1 MNISVNGWKNSEKFV
16 LSLYSETNT
25 DGMKAN
31 EIQDLFNSFESIAIE
46 YEGVE
51 CWSARELYPL
61 LGYAK
66 WERFKD
72 VLARAKESCENA
84 GEKIA
89 DHFADAGKMIELA
102 KGAKRQ
108 VDDMML
114 TRYACYLVAQNGD
127 PRKPEIAFAQ
137 NYFAV
142 QTRRAELVHQRLL
155 DYERVKARAKLAE
168 TEHTLSGV
176 LYERGVDGKG
186 FAIIRTKG
194 DHALFGLDTAMMK
207 RRVGAP
213 DKRPLADFLSTIA
226 IKAKDLAAEM
236 TSVNVQQKNLYGQVG
251 IEREHVDNNSAV
263 RNMLLDRGIRPE
275 TLPPGEDVKKV
286 ERRLKAEEKKILPK
300 KKK

>member
-1 MNISVNGWKNSEKFV
+1 
-16 LSLYSETNT
+16 
-25 DGMKAN
+25 MKAN
-31 EIQDLFNSFESIAIE
+31 EIQNLFNSFESIAID
-46 YEGVE
+46 YNGVE
-51 CWSARELYPL
+51 CWSARELYPF

-66 WERFKD
+66 WDRFRD
-72 VLARAKESCENA
+72 VLVRAKESCENA
-84 GEKIA
+84 GEKVS
-89 DHFADAGKMIELA
+89 DHFADAGKMV
-102 KGAKRQ
+102 KVGSGAERQ
-108 VDDMML
+108 VDDVML

-142 QTRRAELVHQRLL
+142 QTRRAELVQQRLL
-155 DYERVKARAKLAE
+155 DYERVQARAKLAE

-176 LYERGVDGKG
+176 LYERGVDSKG

-194 DHALFGLDTAMMK
+194 DRALFGLDTATMK

-213 DKRPLADFLSTIA
+213 EKRPLADFLSTVA

-236 TSVNVQQKNLYGQVG
+236 TSVNVQHKDLHGQVG
-251 IEREHVDNNSAV
+251 IEREHIDNNSAV

-275 TLPPGEDVKKV
+275 ALPAGEDVKKV

>member
-1 MNISVNGWKNSEKFV
+1 
-16 LSLYSETNT
+16 
-25 DGMKAN
+25 MKAN
-31 EIQDLFNSFESIAIE
+31 EIQNLFNSFESIANE

-66 WERFKD
+66 WDRFKD
-72 VLARAKESCENA
+72 VLIRAKESCENA
-84 GEKIA
+84 GEKIS
-89 DHFADAGKMIELA
+89 DHFADAGKMISLT

-108 VDDMML
+108 VDDVML

-127 PRKPEIAFAQ
+127 PRKPEIAFTQ

-155 DYERVKARAKLAE
+155 DYERVQARTKLAE

-176 LYERGVDGKG
+176 LYERGVDSKG

-194 DHALFGLDTAMMK
+194 DRALFGLDTATMK

-213 DKRPLADFLSTIA
+213 EKRPLADFLSTVA

-236 TSVNVQQKNLYGQVG
+236 TSVNVQQKDLRGQMG
-251 IEREHVDNNSAV
+251 IEREHIDNNSAV

-275 TLPPGEDVKKV
+275 TLPAGEDVKKV
-286 ERRLKAEEKKILPK
+286 ERRLKADEKRILPK